1 MSTDIDELAALDKQL
16 QRLRADYELSLQ
28 EFLAKA
34 NRGTGELLDAFNKFH
49 DAGVKFFNAH
59 DRAIPLDSRL
69 NADLNPTCYTDR
81 AETSANVLET
91 ICHHYGTVRHWG
103 EELGIAADSLRP
115 SLTAF
120 ANMQRRVA
128 ETQPDIAAQL
138 RAEFVRLELPARGFD
153 SAELTS
159 QRAKIVLREKPIT
172 NHFHGPATGLAI
184 GDGATVNINGSSI
197 ASGENQMGD
206 NINIGGDVT
215 GSAVGSQASLKA
227 RDIFTAVKKSTEMDE
242 DLRQKLTAAAKEL
255 LTIELA
261 ECDKSDAAD
270 DLAKL
275 TAELDKPNK
284 DEGRIVRLWR
294 QIKEV
299 APTVAS
305 ILSSAASLG
314 KILDAS
320 P

>member
-1 MSTDIDELAALDKQL
+1 MSTDSDELAALDKQL
-16 QRLRADYELSLQ
+16 QLLRAAYQRSLQ
-28 EFLAKA
+28 EFLTEA
-34 NRGTGELLDAFNKFH
+34 NRGNGELADAFYKLH
-49 DAGVKFFNAH
+49 EAGLTLFNGH

-91 ICHHYGTVRHWG
+91 ICHHYQTVRDWA
-103 EELGIAADSLRP
+103 EDLDIAVETLRP

-138 RAEFVRLELPARGFD
+138 RAEFVRLELPVRGFD
-153 SAELTS
+153 IGEFKS
-159 QRAKIVLREKPIT
+159 QRAEVVLLEKPI
-172 NHFHGPATGLAI
+172 HFHGPATAIAI
-184 GDGATVNINGSSI
+184 GGGTVNISSSSI
-197 ASGENQMGD
+197 ACGENQMGD

-227 RDIFTAVKKSTEMDE
+227 RDIFTAVKKSTEMDD
-242 DLRQKLTAAAKEL
+242 DLRQKLTAAANEL
-255 LTIELA
+255 LTIDLA
-261 ECDKSDAAD
+261 ESDKSDAID

-294 QIKEV
+294 QVKEV

-305 ILSSAASLG
+305 ILSSAASLE
-314 KILDAS
+314 KILTVS
-320 P
+320 S